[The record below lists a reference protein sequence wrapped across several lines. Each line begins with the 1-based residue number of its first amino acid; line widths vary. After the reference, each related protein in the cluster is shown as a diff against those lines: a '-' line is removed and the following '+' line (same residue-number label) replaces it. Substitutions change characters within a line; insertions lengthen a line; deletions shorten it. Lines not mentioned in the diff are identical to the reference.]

1 MIDTSF
7 YNTGRGLESG
17 LRMGQ
22 QLGAIYDKKQDE
34 QILQEAMA
42 RVQGGEPIEAVAQA
56 VMGQSPAV
64 AQQLLGLKQ
73 SQLEQQSAQQGI
85 QRNEQMIKIGDQ
97 EFSMLQV
104 KQSAMPMF
112 GALMTDNEEARAR
125 LIDEAAAPFSKTN
138 PEVADTIK
146 QIKDLAPEQQ
156 ANALS
161 GIIKTLQQ
169 AGVYPQDPSQLMG
182 QGTALSQNLSLYDQA
197 IAAGDTDRA
206 ELIKRNIDPYSRNF
220 SGGLGTG
227 QAKQMTEQ
235 GLNPILAERE
245 QMKTIAGERGKQQA
259 DSEANAKKNS
269 KAFGTY
275 QAAIGQ
281 LEKAA
286 SQTTTNPVAGLLPA
300 VTANAQ
306 IMEGSISMMAP
317 VLKEMFRQAGE
328 GTFTDKD
335 QELLLQM
342 VPSRSEHPEAIKA
355 KLEMIDNLVR
365 AKLQQGAPVSQG
377 TTKPRNF
384 ESQYMGGG
392 Q

>member
-1 MIDTSF
+1 MIDTSI
-7 YNTGRGLESG
+7 YNTGRGMESG

-22 QLGAIYDKKQDE
+22 QIAGVFDKRKNDQL
-34 QILQEAMA
+34 LQESMA
-42 RVQGGEPIEAVAQA
+42 RVQGGEPIESVAQA
-56 VMGQSPAV
+56 VMGQSPEV

-73 SQLEQQSAQQGI
+73 TQLQQQAAQQGI

-97 EFSMLQV
+97 EFAMSQV

-112 GALMTDNEEARAR
+112 GALMTDNEEARAK
-125 LIDEAAAPFSKTN
+125 LIDEAAMPFAKTN
-138 PEVADTIK
+138 PEVAATIK

-161 GIIKTLQQ
+161 GIIKTMQQ
-169 AGVYPQDPSQLMG
+169 AGVYPQDPSQMMG
-182 QGTALSQNLSLYDQA
+182 QSTALGQNLALLDKARASGDKEREQLILRNMDPSERAFAQG
-197 IAAGDTDRA
+197 AAKVA
-206 ELIKRNIDPYSRNF
+206 
-220 SGGLGTG
+220 
-227 QAKQMTEQ
+227 TEQ
-235 GLNPILAERE
+235 GLNPVYAERE
-245 QMKTIAGERGKQQA
+245 QSKTLAGERGKQEA
-259 DSEANAKKNS
+259 DAEANAKKNS

-286 SQTTTNPVAGLLPA
+286 SQTTTNPVVGLMPA
-300 VTANAQ
+300 VTASAQ

-335 QELLLQM
+335 QELLLKM

-365 AKLQQGAPVSQG
+365 AKLQQGAPASQG
-377 TTKPRNF
+377 ATQPRNF
-384 ESQYMGGG
+384 ENQYMGGG